1 MTDEKSPEKIGVLCP
16 DHGLHYNPETSS
28 GCVLCNRE
36 KRSGPARL
44 LILVVLAGVLI
55 GTVHL
60 CLRQE
65 PAAASGSPAASAVPV
80 ETAPSADPLEPA
92 SARLSPVPYRPQIE
106 ELEAVLYRESPP
118 GRGGVFPGGGAG
130 TRAGRVDPPAGT
142 APPRRR
148 CRCPA
153 ARLGR
158 PIGHGAGRGIRDA
171 RILTV
176 SVNETGVPFAYQR
189 ETHFEQAQTRL
200 RQAEAYLDRLGL

>member
-118 GRGGVFPGGGAG
+118 GAEEFS
-130 TRAGRVDPPAGT
+130 RVVALGLEL
-142 APPRRR
+142 AESIRRREPPRRAGAAVAQLLAW
-148 CRCPA
+148 A
-153 ARLGR
+153 ARL
-158 PIGHGAGRGIRDA
+158 DM
-171 RILTV
+171 
-176 SVNETGVPFAYQR
+176 
-189 ETHFEQAQTRL
+189 EQDVGYATP
-200 RQAEAYLDRLGL
+200 GF